1 MWHEWTT
8 QLRGLRLDWGCAA
21 ALTLPVMHM
30 PTDEPHK
37 RPASHTFLNTHTPTN
52 KGTPLWMHKVA
63 TVRTRTHKRTHR
75 GIICATE
82 FWTLRVRR
90 RLKNSSPKDGK
101 STAERNKTHTH
112 THLNV
117 SYLCVEQHIEQ
128 HLSVSVLR
136 GWADSQSNEKEGE
149 IEERR
154 KNKRKR
160 WGGEQRNK
168 EQRKRGERSKSDGK
182 MKAEERGKIIM
193 KETLAIHD
201 LGHRAPSYVLI
212 SPNGLVFILYR

>member
-52 KGTPLWMHKVA
+52 KGTPLWMHKVT

-90 RLKNSSPKDGK
+90 RLKNC
-101 STAERNKTHTH
+101 THHRRMERAQQKETKHTHTH
-112 THLNV
+112 TLECELPV
-117 SYLCVEQHIEQ
+117 CWAAYWTAPLRVRPARLSWQPEQWEG
-128 HLSVSVLR
+128 R
-136 GWADSQSNEKEGE
+136 GNRGEK
-149 IEERR
+149 
-154 KNKRKR
+154 
-160 WGGEQRNK
+160 K
-168 EQRKRGERSKSDGK
+168 EQKEKVRRR
-182 MKAEERGKIIM
+182 AEE
-193 KETLAIHD
+193 
-201 LGHRAPSYVLI
+201 
-212 SPNGLVFILYR
+212 